1 MDLLTARIPSSV
13 TLRQPARWKDVS
25 AVQLLAAGVWLSPLA
40 PRSTIKVV
48 LASWR
53 PRETAR
59 ERGMGALDEA
69 LKAASKHVA
78 RIDPSRWWRTV
89 SLPGTRTHISLAQNC
104 RGCLW
109 VRCLGPLSLLHSQ
122 QPWRR
127 TTLPNTKGC
136 SR

>member
-1 MDLLTARIPSSV
+1 
-13 TLRQPARWKDVS
+13 
-25 AVQLLAAGVWLSPLA
+25 VQLLAAGVWLSPLA

-59 ERGMGALDEA
+59 ESGMDALDEA

-89 SLPGTRTHISLAQNC
+89 SLPGIELTSLVARTQRQLC
-104 RGCLW
+104 R
-109 VRCLGPLSLLHSQ
+109 R
-122 QPWRR
+122 
-127 TTLPNTKGC
+127 
-136 SR
+136 